1 MARPQKVSDEEILV
15 TARRLLLENPNIAT
29 TVIAKALGVSQ
40 AALFKRF
47 GTKQELIFQALAPD
61 ATPPFLPVL
70 LAGPNT
76 DEPIADQ
83 LVRLLGMLRRFF
95 VKLFPRLMALK
106 ACGFS
111 PVEMMG
117 KYDVAPPLAAI
128 RALGAWLDKAVEQG
142 QLRPHDTT
150 ALAFILLGSVQSQ
163 TVLTHMLGDQLPPL
177 DADVFVTQVI
187 DTVLLGIAAQEGV

>member
-1 MARPQKVSDEEILV
+1 MARPQKVSDEEILS
-15 TARRLLLENPNIAT
+15 TARELLLENPNIAT

-76 DEPIADQ
+76 EEPIADQ
-83 LVRLLGMLRRFF
+83 LIRLLGMLRRFF
-95 VKLFPRLMALK
+95 VKMFPRLMALK

-128 RALGAWLDKAVEQG
+128 RALAGWLDKAVEQE
-142 QLRPHDTT
+142 QLGPHDTT
-150 ALAFILLGSVQSQ
+150 GLAFILLGSVQSQ
-163 TVLTHMLGDQLPPL
+163 TVFTHILGDQLPPL
-177 DADVFVTQVI
+177 DSDVYVTQVI
-187 DTVLLGIAAQEGV
+187 QTVLHGIAPTETV